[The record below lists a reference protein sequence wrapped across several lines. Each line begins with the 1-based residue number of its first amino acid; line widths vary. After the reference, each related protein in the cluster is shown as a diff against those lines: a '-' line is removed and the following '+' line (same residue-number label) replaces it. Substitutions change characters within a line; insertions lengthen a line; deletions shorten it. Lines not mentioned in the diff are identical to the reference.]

1 MTQLTLCL
9 DRETEEKMKVAA
21 KAAGMSQSQWV
32 ASLIRERVASGWPS
46 SIASLAGAW
55 KDDFP
60 TLEEIRQ
67 GTGDERQAA
76 ARSDVM

>member
-1 MTQLTLCL
+1 MAQLTLYL

-21 KAAGMSQSQWV
+21 KAAGTSQSQWV
-32 ASLIRERVASGWPS
+32 ANLIRERVAGEWPS

-67 GTGDERQAA
+67 GAGDELRREA
-76 ARSDVM
+76 M